1 MAKLFKFCV
10 VGGINT
16 LITLVIFYVLNKVI
30 GLNYLLSSVVGY
42 VIGMFNSYILNKRW
56 TFRDKDKNLIPQF
69 IRFSIVNI
77 LSLCIN
83 LLAMFILVDKLRL
96 DSMLSQIIATGFS
109 TISNYIGSRFL
120 VFRYSRV
127 KEQFG

>member
-16 LITLVIFYVLNKVI
+16 LITLVIFYVLNKII

-56 TFRDKDKNLIPQF
+56 TFKDKDKNLIPQF
-69 IRFSIVNI
+69 IRFSIVNT